1 MKIEVGRKSTD
12 SSNYE
17 EKLRN
22 TVYALGKN
30 PKVVMT
36 EISIRIW
43 PKVRNLKGYSST
55 LTDALL
61 RSADYIFDEK
71 YYKDEHNRDNVERLK
86 FHIRAYFDMTIDSL
100 SLDKETSE
108 IIRSE
113 IDSYFQG
120 N

>member
-1 MKIEVGRKSTD
+1 MKIEAGRKSAD

-22 TVYALGKN
+22 TVYTLGKN

-43 PKVRNLKGYSST
+43 PRVRTMKNYNSRLADS
-55 LTDALL
+55 LV
-61 RSADYIFDEK
+61 RSADYVFDEK

-86 FHIRAYFDMTIDSL
+86 FHIKAYFDMTIDSL

-108 IIRSE
+108 IIKSE

>member
-1 MKIEVGRKSTD
+1 MKIEVGRKVSN

-22 TVYALGKN
+22 TVYTLGKN

-43 PKVRNLKGYSST
+43 SKVKNLKGYNSK
-55 LTDALL
+55 LAEALIK
-61 RSADYIFDEK
+61 SANYIFDEK

-86 FHIRAYFDMTIDSL
+86 FHVRVYFDMTIDSL
-100 SLDKETSE
+100 SLDKEVSE
-108 IIRSE
+108 IIRTE
-113 IDSYFQG
+113 INSYFQG